1 MRGLSLVVNLEST
14 VVFAFLLDWKGRVLI
29 LLSGMRTSL
38 FAGILAFLCPLLLA
52 AEEHWAFRP
61 VERPRIPD
69 SATEDPISW
78 FIGQGLQEAGL
89 SGAPTAARRDW
100 VRRLY
105 LNLTGLPPEFKTL
118 KAHLASEE
126 AERTLAKRLVED
138 LLSSPHYGE
147 RWARHWLDV
156 ARYSDT
162 KGYAYGGEEFD
173 FPHAWVYRDWVV
185 KAFNED
191 LPYDQ
196 FIQRQIAADLLLE
209 KKRCDRKD
217 LAAMGFLT
225 LGRRFIGVEPEI
237 IDDRIDVVTR
247 GLLGLTVSCA
257 RCHDHKFDP
266 IPTADY
272 YALYGVFKSS
282 REDLQAIDP
291 DAAREHEGLE
301 KKKKALSA
309 DFEKRAREV
318 ESRFLERAADYMVAA
333 LDISVVPPPDF
344 AEVIEK
350 DDLNPAQIRRWYEF
364 LSQESRREDPVF
376 GPWLALSR
384 GGIHELPSANVLVV
398 DALRSA
404 GADLK
409 KAAESYQ
416 ALFGRAVKE
425 EGGNKAAEW
434 REIRDVVIGPASP
447 IRIPR
452 DYIHDV
458 EWLFDD
464 GSKNPLKKQEAAIE
478 REILGLER
486 KAPHALV
493 MVDRGVAQNVR
504 IFERGH
510 YPTQL
515 GEVGRGSIAILH
527 EGKRPIYRKGSGRLE
542 LAREITATSN
552 PLTAR
557 VIVNRLWKAHFGEGL
572 VRTES
577 DFGTRSEQPSH
588 PELLDFLAAE
598 VMDSGWS
605 LKHLQRLITTSAIYR
620 RRAGEPPKADVENRL
635 LSVYPRRRLDFE
647 AMRDSMLN
655 ASGELDLKMGGPPGP
670 LFGAGASHRRSIYGR
685 IDRQFLPSTLL
696 VFDFANPEL
705 HSPARY
711 RTNVPQQALFLMNSP
726 FTVMRAQALAARVEM
741 ESSAENESEK
751 LSRLFQHV
759 YQRRP
764 TEEELASSLRFLT
777 SLPAVAD
784 EDAPD
789 PATEAWSYGY
799 GKFDEKKGGIAKFH
813 KLPHYDGQVWGGGKR
828 WPDGA
833 LGWLRLTAEGG
844 HTGNKVAHAAV
855 RRWTSPVTGTLKL
868 SGKIAKIED
877 CGDGLRAWVSSSRL
891 GILQAWQIE
900 FGKPQ
905 SAGIAEIEVEAGEI
919 LDFVIDC
926 GEANNFSCDGFTW
939 APRLELSTRK
949 GVWDAVQNF
958 AGSVSE
964 AEPLNVWER
973 LAQAL
978 LISNEAMFLD

>member
-1 MRGLSLVVNLEST
+1 
-14 VVFAFLLDWKGRVLI
+14 
-29 LLSGMRTSL
+29 MRTSL
-38 FAGILAFLCPLLLA
+38 LAGILAFLCPLLLA

-78 FIGQGLQEAGL
+78 FIAQGVQEAGL
-89 SGAPTAARRDW
+89 SVAPTAARRDW

-105 LNLTGLPPEFKTL
+105 YNLTGLPPGFEAL
-118 KAHLASEE
+118 EAHLASEE
-126 AERTLAKRLVED
+126 SERALAKRLVEEL
-138 LLSSPHYGE
+138 LLSHHYGE

-173 FPHAWVYRDWVV
+173 FPHAWIYRDWVV

-191 LPYDQ
+191 LPYDR
-196 FIQRQIAADLLLE
+196 FVQRQIAADLLLE
-209 KKRCDRKD
+209 ENLCDRED

-282 REDLQAIDP
+282 REDLQAIAP
-291 DAAREHEGLE
+291 DAARQHAELE
-301 KKKKALSA
+301 KKKKALAA
-309 DFEKRAREV
+309 DFEKRAHEV
-318 ESRFLERAADYMVAA
+318 ESRFLERAAEYMVAA
-333 LDISVVPPPDF
+333 LDISKVPPPDF

-364 LSQESRREDPVF
+364 LSQEARRDDPVF
-376 GPWLALSR
+376 GPWRALAR
-384 GGIHELPSANVLVV
+384 GESFRGVSSANVLVV
-398 DALRSA
+398 EALRMA

-409 KAAESYQ
+409 KAAKSYQ
-416 ALFGRAVKE
+416 TLFGRAVKE
-425 EGGNKAAEW
+425 EGDNQAAEW
-434 REIRDVVIGPASP
+434 REIREVVIGPASP
-447 IRIPR
+447 LRIPR

-464 GSKNPLKKQEAAIE
+464 GSKNPLKKQQAAIE
-478 REILGLER
+478 REILGLDR

-504 IFERGH
+504 IFERGN

-515 GEVGRGSIAILH
+515 GEIGRGSLAVLH
-527 EGKRPIYRKGSGRLE
+527 RGKRPIYRKGSGRLE
-542 LAREITATSN
+542 LAREITATRN

-557 VIVNRLWKAHFGEGL
+557 VIANRLWRAHFGEGL

-577 DFGTRSEQPSH
+577 DFGTRSKKPSH
-588 PELLDFLAAE
+588 PDLLDFLAAE
-598 VMDSGWS
+598 LMDEDWS
-605 LKHLQRLITTSAIYR
+605 LKHLQRLITTSALYR
-620 RRAGEPPKADVENRL
+620 RRAGEPPKDDAENRL

-647 AMRDSMLN
+647 AMRDSMLS
-655 ASGELDLKMGGPPGP
+655 ASGELDLRMGGPPGP

-705 HSPARY
+705 HSPRRY
-711 RTNVPQQALFLMNSP
+711 RTNVPQQALFLMNAP
-726 FTVMRAQALAARVEM
+726 FTVMRAQALAARVER
-741 ESSAENESEK
+741 EGSAENMREK
-751 LSRLFQHV
+751 IKRLFQHV

-764 TEEELASSLRFLT
+764 TEEELASSLHFVT
-777 SLPAVAD
+777 FMPAGAV

-789 PATEAWSYGY
+789 PATEVWSYGY
-799 GKFDEKKGGIAKFH
+799 GKFEEKKGEVAEFH
-813 KLPHYDGQVWGGGKR
+813 KLPHYDGQAWGGGEK

-844 HTGNKVAHAAV
+844 HAGNKIAHAAV
-855 RRWTSPVTGTLKL
+855 RRWTSPVAGTLKL
-868 SGKIAKIED
+868 SGTITKIED

-891 GILQAWQIE
+891 GVLQAWQIE

-905 SAGIAEIEVEAGEI
+905 SAVLAEIEVEAGEV

-926 GEANNFSCDGFTW
+926 GEANNFLCDGFTW
-939 APRLELSTRK
+939 APRLELSASK
-949 GVWDAVQNF
+949 GVWDAAENF
-958 AGSVSE
+958 AGTVSE
-964 AEPLNVWER
+964 VELLDVWER